1 MPIREQAQEPRGR
14 PIHEWAVPVHESVV
28 PIYELDLVPGGT
40 IHELVLFSASSCSVP
55 KYQCPSSKWQ
65 FLRLGTPEKSTER
78 EQDSEIRTRSYSGT
92 SSCMGKSHLCTGNF
106 YVWVLTFVHAM
117 AGCLSCGCG
126 GQEQPH
132 RLLMNQHENCATA
145 KK

>member
-14 PIHEWAVPVHESVV
+14 PIHEWAVPVHESAV
-28 PIYELDLVPGGT
+28 PIYELDLAPGGT

-65 FLRLGTPEKSTER
+65 FLCLGTPEKSTER

-106 YVWVLTFVHAM
+106 YVWVLTQHTPTPNTHTATPEDKNSEINR
-117 AGCLSCGCG
+117 LSNNSLIETRW
-126 GQEQPH
+126 Q
-132 RLLMNQHENCATA
+132 
-145 KK
+145 